1 MTEMR
6 GIVTRILPYK
16 GFGFIKGDDGM
27 DRFFHAERCIPN
39 GCFETLRA
47 GATVEFQDEEGR
59 DGKGPRAID
68 VKVAV

>member
-47 GATVEFQDEEGR
+47 GATVEF
-59 DGKGPRAID
+59 
-68 VKVAV
+68 